1 MYMKKIFT
9 AFCLLLS
16 APMFAQQTVRE
27 QFEKINTV
35 QEAEKYI
42 AANPNLKPALM
53 KVVYGKDSSA
63 LDKRLLKQ
71 NKGDVFAVGYVTYKV
86 LNVDESVKYRS
97 SYVFL
102 DRGSLSN
109 REVDSISKLVVDKL
123 NKGIPFEKVSDE
135 YTMDGNNTQGDTGW
149 FYGEDTVPREL
160 QEAIKKHSKGE
171 IFFVDVPE
179 RQWYYIVKKT
189 FDDDLKKELTVLKS
203 NGR

>member
-1 MYMKKIFT
+1 MKALFSVIFL
-9 AFCLLLS
+9 CSML
-16 APMFAQQTVRE
+16 PGFAQLTVRE
-27 QFEKINTV
+27 QFEKIKTV

-42 AANPNLKPALM
+42 AANANLKPALM
-53 KVVYGKDSSA
+53 KVVYGKDSTA

-71 NKGDVFAVGYVTYKV
+71 NKGDIFSVGYVTYKV
-86 LNVDESVKYRS
+86 LEVEESVKYRG

-109 REVDSISKLVVDKL
+109 REVDSLSKIIVEKL
-123 NKGIPFEKVSDE
+123 NKGVPFEKVSDE

-149 FYGEDTVPREL
+149 FYGEDTAPKEL
-160 QEAIKKHSKGE
+160 QDGLKKHNKGD

-189 FDDDLKKELTVLKS
+189 YDDDLRKEITVLKS

>member
-1 MYMKKIFT
+1 MKHALI
-9 AFCLLLS
+9 ALLLTVS
-16 APMFAQQTVRE
+16 IPALAQLTVRE
-27 QFEKINTV
+27 QFEKIKTV

-42 AANPNLKPALM
+42 AANANLKPALL

-71 NKGDVFAVGYVTYKV
+71 NKGDVFSVGYVTYKV
-86 LNVDESVKYRS
+86 LEVDESVKYRG

-102 DRGSLSN
+102 DRGSLSS
-109 REVDSISKLVVDKL
+109 REIDSLSKVIVDKL

-149 FYGEDTVPREL
+149 FYGEDTAPKEL
-160 QEAIKKHSKGE
+160 QDGLKKDNKGD

-189 FDDDLKKELTVLKS
+189 YDDDLRKEITVLKS

>member
-1 MYMKKIFT
+1 MKNILT
-9 AFCLLLS
+9 VICILAS
-16 APMFAQQTVRE
+16 APVFAQLTVRE

-71 NKGDVFAVGYVTYKV
+71 NKGDVFSVGYVTYKV
-86 LNVDESVKYRS
+86 LTVDESVKYRS

-109 REVDSISKLVVDKL
+109 REIDSLSKIVVEKL

-160 QEAIKKHSKGE
+160 QEAIKKHKKDE

-189 FDDDLKKELTVLKS
+189 YDDDLRKEITVLKS